1 HIEGMEHRAHRRDGK
16 VGLEVRLRVPA
27 EGADAI
33 AGAHA
38 EARQPGGE
46 PLRPLS
52 HLAEAGAADVIAL
65 AGHHLAPAVDPLSV
79 LEEGRDGEG
88 ALLHRATQHRAQ
100 SSSLPPEPTK
110 RSFGSAN
117 RRLKVVRLP

>member
-1 HIEGMEHRAHRRDGK
+1 MEHRAHRRDGE
-16 VGLEVRLRVPA
+16 VGLEVLLRIPA

-33 AGAHA
+33 AGPHA
-38 EARQPGGE
+38 EAREPGGE

-52 HLAEAGAADVIAL
+52 HLAEAGAADAFAL
-65 AGHHLAPAVDPLSV
+65 AGYHLAPAVNPLPV

-88 ALLHRATQHRAQ
+88 AVLHRAAQHCGQ